1 LKLGRLVDRL
11 RESHKMELIYEDT
24 VIEQIAERCT
34 EVETGAR
41 NIDNIMQGT
50 LLPRISTEILER
62 MSLGPLPERLTVGMD
77 ENGEFTFTFSGEPV
91 EAGTVET
98 AETA

>member
-1 LKLGRLVDRL
+1 MY
-11 RESHKMELIYEDT
+11 ESHKKVLDFEDS
-24 VIEQIAERCT
+24 VIEQIAQRCT

-62 MSLGPLPERLTVGMD
+62 MALGPLPERLTLGID
-77 ENGEFTFTFSGEPV
+77 GSGEFTFTFPGDEVVAEEIAEP
-91 EAGTVET
+91 
-98 AETA
+98 AETS